1 MRRLASIG
9 WRTGGHQT
17 AFDRLKKAL
26 SSADKDVANA
36 AATGLF
42 FLNDERVDAKVVSVL
57 DKSEITLS
65 IAAGKANKA
74 DLRKALLALEGAKLP
89 TDTAIPEAFRNI
101 DWDGKSAPR
110 GDPIRGKTLFV
121 ERGCVACHLSPHD
134 GAGGSIGPTLVAV
147 GERFPP
153 SYLAAS
159 ILVPNLA
166 VSPNFHPNTVTMKDG
181 TIHVG
186 FSRPGNAPGMIN
198 LQVITGQAIELN
210 KKDIAKQDASE
221 QSLMPAGLV
230 QTPEDMAHLIAYM
243 RAKHPK
249 PASKRRPPKTASPTE
264 PQSDDPSAVDI
275 TRRIES
281 TKPNAFRFPP
291 TEAKFVRVNVLAS
304 NRGTPCI
311 DELKVFSG
319 DSPKNLALQ
328 SNGAKASASSLL
340 KGQRKHK
347 IEYLNDGKYG
357 NKHSWISSEKTGWA
371 QIELPKTVKINR
383 VVLSR
388 DRGGRIPTRT
398 PTSIDILVS
407 KDGKKWKTVKKVR
420 PPRGTGSRR
429 AVPSP
434 TVKSAVTAPDDTGFI
449 PIFDGKSLDKWDHV
463 EGAWEVIDGTL
474 SCTGKEEARNWIIW
488 RGGTPSDFILRLDF
502 NYKAGNSGV
511 QVRSDDLGKHQV
523 FGYQVEIAPQKKM
536 GLWHHSLLTKDD
548 PAHAARFFMATAGQ
562 EVTITAD
569 GKKSVKQVA
578 TKEKIVAHCREGW
591 NTMEILAEG
600 NTLTQKINGV
610 IFSKVSDDDRRL
622 SRRKGVI
629 ALQDH
634 GKGCLVAFRNIRIKE
649 LSRDEE

>member
-1 MRRLASIG
+1 
-9 WRTGGHQT
+9 
-17 AFDRLKKAL
+17 
-26 SSADKDVANA
+26 
-36 AATGLF
+36 
-42 FLNDERVDAKVVSVL
+42 
-57 DKSEITLS
+57 
-65 IAAGKANKA
+65 
-74 DLRKALLALEGAKLP
+74 
-89 TDTAIPEAFRNI
+89 
-101 DWDGKSAPR
+101 
-110 GDPIRGKTLFV
+110 
-121 ERGCVACHLSPHD
+121 
-134 GAGGSIGPTLVAV
+134 
-147 GERFPP
+147 
-153 SYLAAS
+153 
-159 ILVPNLA
+159 
-166 VSPNFHPNTVTMKDG
+166 
-181 TIHVG
+181 
-186 FSRPGNAPGMIN
+186 
-198 LQVITGQAIELN
+198 
-210 KKDIAKQDASE
+210 
-221 QSLMPAGLV
+221 
-230 QTPEDMAHLIAYM
+230 MAHLIAYM

-311 DELKVFSG
+311 DELEVFSG

-340 KGQRKHK
+340 KSQRKHK

-357 NKHSWISSEKTGWA
+357 NVHSWISAEKTGWA
-371 QIELPKTVKINR
+371 QIELAKTVKINR

-388 DRGGRIPTRT
+388 DRGGRIPARI

-407 KDGKKWKTVKKVR
+407 RDGKKWKTVKKVR
-420 PPRGTGSRR
+420 PPKGIGSRR
-429 AVPSP
+429 DGPSP
-434 TVKSAVTAPDDTGFI
+434 TVKRAVVAPDDTGFT

-463 EGAWEVIDGTL
+463 EGAWEVIDGTI
-474 SCTGKEEARNWIIW
+474 SCTGKEETRNWIIW

-523 FGYQVEIAPQKKM
+523 FGYQVEIAAKEKM
-536 GLWHHSLLTKDD
+536 GLWHHSLLGAD
-548 PAHAARFFMATAGQ
+548 PAKKVRHLMATAGQ
-562 EVTITAD
+562 EVTISAD

-591 NTMEILAEG
+591 NTMEIIAEG

-634 GKGCLVAFRNIRIKE
+634 GKGCKVAFRNIRIKQVIGKGN
-649 LSRDEE
+649 